1 MGKRQRQD
9 YRPEIDRPLHKWLLV
24 ILVLLIVLVCIATSV
39 NANQLKKNIDNRTHS
54 YMKTV
59 SFQVARE
66 IDYRIF
72 KVSQDLEM
80 MADSLIQIGG
90 FDAQQEFLERKTKIL
105 GFTQLAVADL
115 EGNAYYNDGTKQNI
129 RDNGAF
135 QKSLLGESG
144 VSFLENQTVMYT
156 HPIRI
161 DATVEG
167 VIVGIRDKA
176 NMQALMK
183 SESFDGNGVSCIIES
198 NGDVLVS
205 PENLYFFLEL
215 ENIYEANQDRDLIE
229 NVEQMKIDMSENR
242 DGDLAF
248 TTKDGQ
254 EMLMA
259 YNSMNTYGWVLLTML
274 PADILSRDIDHNI
287 GITML
292 ITAATLLIL
301 ALSVFILLYFFR
313 SYRRR
318 VEQVILVDPLTGKMN
333 NYHFLLSSA
342 NLIQSAPPF
351 TYCMVSLNIKGF
363 KLINEN
369 YGRAEGDN
377 TLRYVFQ
384 MIRSQLKE
392 GELAAR
398 GEADNFY
405 VCLRENRA
413 EDVQERLQKITEAI
427 NSFNIGAKVAYRFT
441 ILQGAYLVGDP
452 SLDISAI
459 QDRAKIARG
468 SIKPEN
474 EGVCAFY
481 NEDLIRRLQQETDLC
496 SYLETSLKNGD
507 FKVYLQPKI
516 RLSDGRISGAE
527 ALVRWLHPQLGLIP
541 PDEFIPLFEKNG
553 TISKVDRFVFE
564 KTCAFQEERMQQGK
578 ELFPISVNLSRYNF
592 KNRRL
597 LEEYDDIRKQHHLP
611 RGVMELELT
620 ESIIFD
626 GSGIEYVRNMI
637 KQMHKTG
644 FACSLDDFGFGYS
657 SLGLLSKLEVDT
669 IKLDKI
675 FFTGDA
681 RSEAVVE
688 SMVALCRKLKI
699 ETVAEG
705 IESPAQLE
713 FLRRIGCDMVQGFVY
728 ARPMPIA
735 EFIQWAEEN
744 PSQKF

>member
-54 YMKTV
+54 YMKAV

-129 RDNGAF
+129 WDNSVF

-156 HPIRI
+156 YPIRV

-183 SESFDGNGVSCIIES
+183 SESFDGNGVSCIIDS

-205 PENLYFFLEL
+205 PEDLYFFLEL
-215 ENIYEANQDRDLIE
+215 ESIYEANQDRDLIE

-392 GELAAR
+392 GELAA
-398 GEADNFY
+398 GEKRTISMY
-405 VCLRENRA
+405 VC
-413 EDVQERLQKITEAI
+413 
-427 NSFNIGAKVAYRFT
+427 G
-441 ILQGAYLVGDP
+441 
-452 SLDISAI
+452 
-459 QDRAKIARG
+459 
-468 SIKPEN
+468 
-474 EGVCAFY
+474 
-481 NEDLIRRLQQETDLC
+481 
-496 SYLETSLKNGD
+496 
-507 FKVYLQPKI
+507 
-516 RLSDGRISGAE
+516 
-527 ALVRWLHPQLGLIP
+527 
-541 PDEFIPLFEKNG
+541 
-553 TISKVDRFVFE
+553 
-564 KTCAFQEERMQQGK
+564 
-578 ELFPISVNLSRYNF
+578 
-592 KNRRL
+592 
-597 LEEYDDIRKQHHLP
+597 
-611 RGVMELELT
+611 
-620 ESIIFD
+620 
-626 GSGIEYVRNMI
+626 
-637 KQMHKTG
+637 KTG
-644 FACSLDDFGFGYS
+644 RRMC
-657 SLGLLSKLEVDT
+657 
-669 IKLDKI
+669 
-675 FFTGDA
+675 
-681 RSEAVVE
+681 RSG
-688 SMVALCRKLKI
+688 CRK
-699 ETVAEG
+699 
-705 IESPAQLE
+705 
-713 FLRRIGCDMVQGFVY
+713 
-728 ARPMPIA
+728 
-735 EFIQWAEEN
+735 
-744 PSQKF
+744 